1 MDWQTAYQHRLT
13 TAPKA
18 LLAVHSGKTVYIQPG
33 CATPHALI
41 EALVARAP
49 VLQDVEILQMASFG
63 PAPHARPECAG
74 AFRVNSLFIGGNV
87 RDAVQQGRA
96 DYTPIFL
103 HEIEE
108 LFRSGEK
115 PLDVVLL
122 QVSPP
127 DRNGLM
133 SLGPGVDCTLTA
145 AHCGRHIIAQVNRRM
160 PRTHGDTFLTVRDID
175 AIVEEDRDLAELP
188 PEEATP
194 EQERI
199 AERVA
204 SLIPDG
210 ATLQMG
216 IGAIPNSVLAC
227 LTDHRDLGMHT
238 EMFTDGIIA
247 LVEKGV
253 MTGRLKSLHPG
264 KLVAGFALGTQ
275 RLFDFLDDNPL
286 FEFHPIEYVNHPS
299 TIARNDRMV
308 AINSAIQVDLTGQVC
323 ADSIGMKPYSG
334 FGGQT
339 DFMRGAAASR
349 GGKPIL
355 AMSATACHGQVSRIV
370 PVLEPGAG
378 VVTTRA
384 DVHYVVTEYGVAFL
398 HGKTLRQRAEA
409 LIAIAAPPFRD
420 QLYQAAVAARW
431 LEPKPSH
438 PALMAQPGK

>member
-1 MDWQTAYQHRLT
+1 MNWQATYRDRLT
-13 TAPKA
+13 TAARA
-18 LLAVHSGKTVYIQPG
+18 LQAVHSGKTVYIQPG
-33 CATPHALI
+33 CATPQALV

-49 VLQDVEILQMASFG
+49 AVHGVEVVQMASFG
-63 PAPHARPECAG
+63 PAEYADPKFSG
-74 AFRVNSLFIGGNV
+74 NLRVNALFIGPNV
-87 RDAVQQGRA
+87 RDSVQEGFA

-108 LFRSGEK
+108 LFRSGQK

-122 QVSPP
+122 QVGPP

-145 AHCGRHIIAQVNRRM
+145 ARYARHVIAQVNRRM

-175 AIVEEDRDLAELP
+175 AFVEDDRELVELV

-194 EQERI
+194 EQQRI

-204 SLIPDG
+204 ELVPDG

-216 IGAIPNSVLAC
+216 IGAIPNGVLEC

-238 EMFTDGIIA
+238 EMFTDGVIG

-264 KLVAGFALGTQ
+264 KLVAGFALGTR

-286 FEFHPIEYVNHPS
+286 FEFHPIAYVNDPG

-323 ADSIGMKPYSG
+323 ADSIGTRPYSG

-349 GGKPIL
+349 GGKPIV
-355 AMSATACHGQVSRIV
+355 AMPATAQQGRVSRIV
-370 PVLEPGAG
+370 PVLESGAG

-384 DVHYVVTEYGVAFL
+384 DVHYVVTEYGVAYL

-420 QLYQAAVAARW
+420 QLYEAAVRAHW
-431 LEPKPSH
+431 LDAKRSETVP
-438 PALMAQPGK
+438 QPV